1 MKKWILSA
9 SLLLLLVACGQ
20 NGQVEN
26 EQNSSSENQTEEND
40 SVVEEDEKEKDV
52 PVSKTE
58 DPKKEPEEEEVADS
72 EEDQNEEEQEK
83 EEDSGNEDQVQE
95 TSPQEPQY
103 VVNPTTSALEPIG
116 DANSEV
122 VLLTIDDAPDWY
134 ALEMATTLKE
144 LGVKAIFFV
153 NGHFLETEEEQ
164 EVLKTIYEMGFP
176 IGNHTMTHKSLR
188 QLTEEEQHEEI
199 VMLSDRVEEITGERP
214 RFFRAPFGTNTDYAL
229 ELVKQEGMIAMNW
242 TYGYDWETEY
252 MDAEALADIMV
263 NTEFLNSGANLLMH
277 DREWTKDAL
286 ADIVKGLQNK
296 GYEILDPDLIRTEDD
311 SVETE

>member
-26 EQNSSSENQTEEND
+26 EQDTSASENQTEEND
-40 SVVEEDEKEKDV
+40 SVVEEEKEKDV

-58 DPKKEPEEEEVADS
+58 DTS
-72 EEDQNEEEQEK
+72 EEPAEDEVVNSDEGQNEEEQES
-83 EEDSGNEDQVQE
+83 DNEDQVKE
-95 TSPQEPQY
+95 TSPSEPQY
-103 VVNPTTSALEPIG
+103 IVNPTTSAIEPSG

-122 VLLTIDDAPDWY
+122 VLLTIDDAPDRY
-134 ALEMATTLKE
+134 ALEMATVLKE

-164 EVLKTIYEMGFP
+164 QVLKTIYEMGFP

-188 QLTEEEQHEEI
+188 QLTEEEQYEEI
-199 VMLSDRVEEITGERP
+199 VLLSDRVEEITGERP
-214 RFFRAPFGTNTDYAL
+214 RFFRAPFGTNTDYAI
-229 ELVKQEGMIAMNW
+229 ELVKQEGMIPMNW

-252 MDAEALADIMV
+252 MDADALADIMV

-286 ADIVKGLQNK
+286 ADIVKGLQDK
-296 GYEILDPDLIRTEDD
+296 GYEILNPDLIGNEDA
-311 SVETE
+311 SLETE

>member
-26 EQNSSSENQTEEND
+26 EQDSAATENETEVND
-40 SVVEEDEKEKDV
+40 SVVEEEEKDV

-58 DPKKEPEEEEVADS
+58 DPS
-72 EEDQNEEEQEK
+72 EEPAEDEVENSDEGQNEEEQES
-83 EEDSGNEDQVQE
+83 DNEDQVEE

-103 VVNPTTSALEPIG
+103 VVNPNTSTIEPLG

-122 VLLTIDDAPDWY
+122 VLLTIDDAPDRY

-144 LGVKAIFFV
+144 LGVNAIFFV

-164 EVLKTIYEMGFP
+164 QVLKTIYEMGFP

-188 QLTEEEQHEEI
+188 QLTEEEQYEEI
-199 VMLSDRVEEITGERP
+199 VLLSDRVEKITGERP
-214 RFFRAPFGTNTDYAL
+214 RFFRAPFGTNTDYAI
-229 ELVKQEGMIAMNW
+229 ELVKQEGMIPMNW

-252 MDAEALADIMV
+252 MDADALADIMV

-286 ADIVKGLQNK
+286 ADIVIGLQDK
-296 GYEILDPDLIRTEDD
+296 GYEILNPDLIGNEDA
-311 SVETE
+311 SVGSE

>member
-9 SLLLLLVACGQ
+9 LLLLLLVACGQ

-26 EQNSSSENQTEEND
+26 EQDSSAAGDQTEEND
-40 SVVEEDEKEKDV
+40 SVVEEEEKDV

-58 DPKKEPEEEEVADS
+58 DPIKEPEEETVSSD
-72 EEDQNEEEQEK
+72 EEEGDQ
-83 EEDSGNEDQVQE
+83 DSGKEDQVQE
-95 TSPQEPQY
+95 NQPQEPQY
-103 VVNPTTSALEPIG
+103 VVNPITSAIEPLG
-116 DANSEV
+116 GANSEV
-122 VLLTIDDAPDWY
+122 VLLTIDDAPDRY
-134 ALEMATTLKE
+134 ALEMATILKE

-153 NGHFLETEEEQ
+153 NGHFLETKEEE

-188 QLTEEEQHEEI
+188 QLTEEEQYEEI

-214 RFFRAPFGTNTDYAL
+214 RFFRAPFGTNTDYAID
-229 ELVKQEGMIAMNW
+229 LVKQEGMIPMNW
-242 TYGYDWETEY
+242 TYGYDWEADY

-263 NTEFLNSGANLLMH
+263 NTEFLNNGANLLMH

-286 ADIVKGLQNK
+286 AEIVKGLQAK
-296 GYEILDPDLIRTEDD
+296 EYEILDPDLIGTDGA
-311 SVETE
+311 STETE

>member
-20 NGQVEN
+20 NGQVEK
-26 EQNSSSENQTEEND
+26 EQDSSATDAHTEEND
-40 SVVEEDEKEKDV
+40 SVVKEEEKDV

-58 DPKKEPEEEEVADS
+58 DPIEEPEQETVSSDEEEE
-72 EEDQNEEEQEK
+72 EQ
-83 EEDSGNEDQVQE
+83 DSGKEDQVQE
-95 TSPQEPQY
+95 NQPQEPQY
-103 VVNPTTSALEPIG
+103 VVNPITSAIESLG
-116 DANSEV
+116 GANSEV
-122 VLLTIDDAPDWY
+122 VLLTIDDAPDRY
-134 ALEMATTLKE
+134 ALEMATILKE

-153 NGHFLETEEEQ
+153 NGHFLETKEEQ

-188 QLTEEEQHEEI
+188 QLTEEEQYEEI
-199 VMLSDRVEEITGERP
+199 VMLSDRIEEITGERP
-214 RFFRAPFGTNTDYAL
+214 RFFRAPFGTNTDYAID
-229 ELVKQEGMIAMNW
+229 LVKQEGMIPMNW
-242 TYGYDWETEY
+242 TYGYDWEADY

-286 ADIVKGLQNK
+286 AEIVKGLQAK
-296 GYEILDPDLIRTEDD
+296 EYEILDPDLIGTDNANTETD
-311 SVETE
+311 

>member
-20 NGQVEN
+20 NGQVEK
-26 EQNSSSENQTEEND
+26 EQDSSATDAHTEEND
-40 SVVEEDEKEKDV
+40 SVVKEEEKDV

-58 DPKKEPEEEEVADS
+58 DPIEEPEEETVSSD
-72 EEDQNEEEQEK
+72 EEEEEQ
-83 EEDSGNEDQVQE
+83 DSGKEDQVKENQ
-95 TSPQEPQY
+95 PQEPQY
-103 VVNPTTSALEPIG
+103 VVNPITSAIEPLG
-116 DANSEV
+116 GANSEV
-122 VLLTIDDAPDWY
+122 VLLTIDDAPDRY
-134 ALEMATTLKE
+134 ALEMATILKE

-153 NGHFLETEEEQ
+153 NGHFLETKEEQ

-188 QLTEEEQHEEI
+188 QLTEEEQYEEI
-199 VMLSDRVEEITGERP
+199 VMLSDRIEEITGERP
-214 RFFRAPFGTNTDYAL
+214 RFFRAPFGTNTDYAID
-229 ELVKQEGMIAMNW
+229 LVKQEGMIPMNW
-242 TYGYDWETEY
+242 TYGYDWEADY

-286 ADIVKGLQNK
+286 AEIVKGLQAK
-296 GYEILDPDLIRTEDD
+296 EYEILDPDLIGTDNANI
-311 SVETE
+311 ETD